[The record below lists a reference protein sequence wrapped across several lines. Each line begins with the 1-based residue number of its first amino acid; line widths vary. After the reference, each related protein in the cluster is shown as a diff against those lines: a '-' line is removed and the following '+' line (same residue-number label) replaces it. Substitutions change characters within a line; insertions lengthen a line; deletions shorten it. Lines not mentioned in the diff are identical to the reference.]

1 MKSYGFG
8 IIGLGVM
15 GREMAENLS
24 SHPRFHVVAGFD
36 PAHPTVPFPL
46 LADAATVV
54 NDPKVEAI
62 YTATP
67 PAFHEAVVRLA
78 VAAKKPLLCEKPLAH
93 TIPSARL
100 CCDLVTSS
108 GLKSA
113 VNFSYAARGIAV
125 QLTRVVQGG
134 KIGTVTGAHLRVRF
148 GSWPRRWQ
156 SGAGAWLAQPAEGGF
171 TREVVSHFVFLANR
185 LFGQGTLVSHEI
197 ERGPAGTETKLLAT
211 IHYPKI
217 TFTIDAGIGGSRD
230 DDNRFT
236 VKGDKGEISIVDW
249 SGLDYA
255 GDAGPALPETSQL
268 DALADM
274 LDGKAHQLATFAEG
288 LAVAELIEAMLQAKQ

>member
-15 GREMAENLS
+15 GREMAENLAA
-24 SHPRFHVVAGFD
+24 HPRFHVVAGFD
-36 PAHPTVPFPL
+36 PARPTVAFPL
-46 LADAATVV
+46 LADAAAVV

-78 VAAKKPLLCEKPLAH
+78 VAARRSRCSAKNRLAH

-100 CCDLVTSS
+100 CCDLVASS
-108 GLKSA
+108 GIRPA

-125 QLTRVVQGG
+125 QLTRVVQDG

-185 LFGQGTLVSHEI
+185 LFGPGKLASHEI

-211 IHYPKI
+211 IQYPKVQ
-217 TFTIDAGIGGSRD
+217 FTIDAGIGGSRD

-274 LDGKAHQLATFAEG
+274 LDGKPHQLASFAEG
-288 LAVAELIEAMLQAKQ
+288 LAVAELIEAMLQVK